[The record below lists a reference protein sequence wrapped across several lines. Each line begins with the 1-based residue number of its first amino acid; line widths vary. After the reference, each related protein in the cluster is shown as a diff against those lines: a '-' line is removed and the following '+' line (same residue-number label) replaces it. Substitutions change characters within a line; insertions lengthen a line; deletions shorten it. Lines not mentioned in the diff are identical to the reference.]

1 MDMQSAPLPI
11 KSRGGKAWFD
21 NMKETK
27 SRPISPVTEKSLK
40 KRNFFIVFGFTS
52 VTLLCV
58 IFFLF
63 GCRIKTISVENTA
76 IAEEEAI
83 LEAIGIKTGRHI
95 YAISKEKISA
105 AAAGTSPYIKA
116 VTVKR
121 RLPSKLRIVVEEYEP
136 LYSTEHDGAYLIL
149 SDTLRVLENTPDKA
163 AAAEKAGTLVIL
175 PEIKTAEVGKTL
187 VFTDQD
193 DGNAAAVILSVF
205 HDAAF
210 PDKPAWIDVS
220 EKFDITANLMN
231 KYTLFYGDS
240 EKLSTKIETSLRA
253 IRYLTENMY
262 GVTGNLY
269 ATGNTGA
276 SFEITGV
283 AESE

>member
-1 MDMQSAPLPI
+1 
-11 KSRGGKAWFD
+11 
-21 NMKETK
+21 MKETK
-27 SRPISPVTEKSLK
+27 SRPITPVTEKSLK

-58 IFFLF
+58 ILF

-83 LEAIGIKTGRHI
+83 LEAVGIKTGRHI
-95 YAISKEKISA
+95 YAINKEKIA
-105 AAAGTSPYIKA
+105 AAAAETSSYIKA

-121 RLPSKLRIVVEEYEP
+121 RLPSKIRIVVEEYEP
-136 LYSTEHDGAYLIL
+136 LYYTEHDGSYLIL
-149 SDTLRVLENTPDKA
+149 SDTLRVLESTPDKA

-175 PEIKTAEVGKTL
+175 PEIETAEVGKTL
-187 VFTDQD
+187 IFTDQD
-193 DGNAAAVILSVF
+193 DGNAAADILAVF

-210 PDKPAWIDVS
+210 PDKLTWIDVS

-240 EKLSTKIETSLRA
+240 EKLSAKIETSLRA
-253 IRYLTENMY
+253 VRYLTENMY

-269 ATGNTGA
+269 ATGASGA